1 MTYCIL
7 LYYYKLKIKKRIF
20 LSVRTIAKA
29 TTKKKTKEF
38 VKEELLSSIL
48 QAKDKDDL
56 DVDLEVQTYE

>member
-1 MTYCIL
+1 MTYCVL
-7 LYYYKLKIKKRIF
+7 LYYYKPKIKKRIL

-48 QAKDKDDL
+48 LAKDQDDL
-56 DVDLEVQTYE
+56 DVDVEV

>member
-20 LSVRTIAKA
+20 LSVRTIAKV